1 MVDLMS
7 TQDFQKINKLMHL
20 SVLGSIVK
28 LKNFFE
34 S

>member
-7 TQDFQKINKLMHL
+7 TQDFQKINKLTHL
-20 SVLGSIVK
+20 SVLGNIVK
-28 LKNFFE
+28 LKNFIE